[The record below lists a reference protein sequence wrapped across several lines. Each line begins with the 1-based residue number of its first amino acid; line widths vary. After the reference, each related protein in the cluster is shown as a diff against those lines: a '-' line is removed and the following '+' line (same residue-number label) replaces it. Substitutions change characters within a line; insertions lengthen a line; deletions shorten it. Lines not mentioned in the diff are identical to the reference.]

1 MQLTALSSLW
11 LGPYSRGNRP
21 RSEAKVKVDSLL
33 KESVLLGSTLAVFA
47 APEKPELLF
56 IFDQIN
62 AGKSFMSRPR
72 FAFSHLVREAQASL
86 GIQNTLMVPTDDLE
100 KNASLRGDAA
110 TPPEARSPQKEDNLH
125 YSAQGQI
132 QLGIRFAQSD
142 LSTLE

>member
-1 MQLTALSSLW
+1 MKNVPPRGLTPFCPFL
-11 LGPYSRGNRP
+11 
-21 RSEAKVKVDSLL
+21 
-33 KESVLLGSTLAVFA
+33 
-47 APEKPELLF
+47 
-56 IFDQIN
+56 
-62 AGKSFMSRPR
+62 R

-132 QLGIRFAQSD
+132 QLGISFAQSD